1 MATPTQQQST
11 MATPTMK
18 VALHTE
24 QTQLAAAAAHSL
36 QVLVSMAAP
45 EAPPSQRQPL
55 ELCAVV
61 DRSGSMSGSKMT
73 AMKEALRFL
82 VSHGLQSDDRF
93 ALVAFDNNVEVRLP
107 VTSMDAKGK
116 KAGLE
121 MVDALDTGGTTN
133 LSGGLLR
140 GLDLLGQSTNANTN
154 KAVMIF
160 TDGIANN
167 GITDP
172 AGILAAA
179 QGAMAG
185 SPTTLFTF
193 GFGADH
199 TESLLRSLAE
209 DTNGL
214 YYYVQKSEDIPVSFA
229 DCLGGLVS
237 VVAQNATLTIEG
249 VEGTAVAKVHCNYK
263 QEAATDGSGVLA
275 LALGDIYAEDEKDVL
290 ISCTLPALGAP
301 RTALAPALR
310 VSLRYFSVGASM
322 MESVSAELALGRPE
336 QTPAGQPVPARLDEQ
351 RNRVAVAE
359 AMAAASE
366 LADSGKIEEGRS
378 LLLQAV
384 AVASASPAA
393 ASKVVSSIIRDAT
406 AAEAGYADAATYRA
420 IGSKMSK
427 MSAMS
432 HMQQR
437 STHCSAAMY
446 ERKSKVAMKA
456 SFLSSSASN
465 AVLSSASS
473 FAGEPTSQPPAAAA
487 SSRPAT
493 VPEEPSSSRLSF
505 SSRASPMKSK
515 KTRPSPVQQLAQPP
529 AGKADGAAAKGV
541 AWLKQMMAGPTP
553 MDLE

>member
-1 MATPTQQQST
+1 MQI
-11 MATPTMK
+11 
-18 VALHTE
+18 ALYAE
-24 QTQLAAAAAHSL
+24 KNQLAAAAAHSL

-45 EAPPSQRQPL
+45 EALPSQRQPL

-61 DRSGSMSGSKMT
+61 DRSGSMSGQKMK

-107 VTSMDAKGK
+107 VTSMTAKGK
-116 KAGLE
+116 KVALE
-121 MVDALDTGGTTN
+121 TVDALSTGGATN

-140 GLDLLGQSTNANTN
+140 GLDLLGQSAIANAN

-193 GFGADH
+193 GFGGDH
-199 TESLLRSLAE
+199 QESLLRSLAE

-237 VVAQNATLTIEG
+237 VVAQNALLTIEG
-249 VEGTAVAKVHCNYK
+249 VEGAAVAKAHCHYK
-263 QEAATDGSGVLA
+263 QEATASGGGTLA

-290 ISCTLPALGAP
+290 LSCTLPALGAP
-301 RTALAPALR
+301 RAAPAPALR
-310 VSLRYFSVGASM
+310 VSLRYFSVATSRIE
-322 MESVSAELALGRPE
+322 ESAAELAFGRPE

-366 LADSGKIEEGRS
+366 LADGGQIEEGRT
-378 LLLQAV
+378 LLRKAV
-384 AVASASPAA
+384 EVASASPAA
-393 ASKVVSSIIRDAT
+393 ASEVVRNIISDAT
-406 AAEAGYADAATYRA
+406 AAEAGYADAVTYRA
-420 IGSKMSK
+420 VGSKMSK

-437 STHCSAAMY
+437 SNHCSAATY
-446 ERKSKVAMKA
+446 ERKSKMAMK
-456 SFLSSSASN
+456 SAF
-465 AVLSSASS
+465 LSSASS
-473 FAGEPTSQPPAAAA
+473 SASASSSPPPAAAVPAAVPEESSSSRMSFSSRAGSMKSKKKAMPSVPVPPVQQQAQPPAAAA
-487 SSRPAT
+487 
-493 VPEEPSSSRLSF
+493 
-505 SSRASPMKSK
+505 
-515 KTRPSPVQQLAQPP
+515 
-529 AGKADGAAAKGV
+529 DGLAAKGV
-541 AWLKQMMAGPTP
+541 SWLKKMVGGPTP
-553 MDLE
+553 MELE